1 MSGGDFRF
9 CRAERHQGVLTLIL
23 NRPEVLNALHLE
35 AHQELSRVFDLY
47 ASDATLRVAIITGAG
62 ERSFCVGTDL
72 KSLAATGP
80 YEYPRGGFAG
90 VTRRFDLWKP
100 VIAAVNGLCLG
111 GGMEILAACDLA
123 VADQHAE
130 FGLPEPLVGQ
140 AALGGGGLQRL
151 ARQLPMKQAMWLAL
165 SAQRIGAEEARS
177 TGLINKVVARGAALA
192 NARELA
198 HGLLACAPLALEAT
212 KQVLLQ
218 SANEP
223 RLEAAMQAHYP
234 AVERMLAS
242 EDAREGPRA
251 FAEKR
256 KPQWKGR

>member
-1 MSGGDFRF
+1 
-9 CRAERHQGVLTLIL
+9 
-23 NRPEVLNALHLE
+23 
-35 AHQELSRVFDLY
+35 
-47 ASDATLRVAIITGAG
+47 
-62 ERSFCVGTDL
+62 
-72 KSLAATGP
+72 
-80 YEYPRGGFAG
+80 
-90 VTRRFDLWKP
+90 
-100 VIAAVNGLCLG
+100 
-111 GGMEILAACDLA
+111 
-123 VADQHAE
+123 
-130 FGLPEPLVGQ
+130 
-140 AALGGGGLQRL
+140 
-151 ARQLPMKQAMWLAL
+151 MWLAL

-177 TGLINKVVARGAALA
+177 IGLINKVVPRRATLTS
-192 NARELA
+192 ARELA

-242 EDAREGPRA
+242 EDAREGPRS